1 MLRRILVSAAV
12 AASLPFLS
20 ALADQLTVIAP
31 EKVGLSEERL
41 QRLTAAL
48 QAEVDAGQMPGAV
61 VAIARKGQAAYLHT
75 FGWIDPVR
83 KTPMALDSIFSIA
96 SMTKPMVSVAIM
108 MLHEEGKLQLS
119 DPIGKYLP
127 QLAKME
133 LGSVKTD
140 PAGKAT
146 VERAPPK
153 RQPTVQDLLRHTAG
167 FPYGG
172 TRRDHELIK
181 LWPAGSVDSAF
192 TYSGPEFLE
201 KLSQLPLQHEPGTVW
216 DYSVAVD
223 VQGFI
228 VEAVTG
234 KSLSAFLEERIW
246 KPLDMADTGFSVPEA
261 KKARY
266 ALAFANDPVSG
277 KPQSI
282 PHASGK
288 PIKFDCGGGCAVSTA
303 LDYLRFA
310 QMLVNG
316 GTLDGKRL
324 LSRKT
329 IELMVSDQLGPEV
342 RARTTNPILN
352 EGYSFGL
359 GFAVR
364 SQTGIA
370 PVAGT
375 TGDYNWGGA
384 YGTFFWGDPKEEM
397 AVVYMV
403 AAPGEGRGRLRTLV
417 RNMVL
422 QSIAD

>member
-1 MLRRILVSAAV
+1 
-12 AASLPFLS
+12 
-20 ALADQLTVIAP
+20 
-31 EKVGLSEERL
+31 
-41 QRLTAAL
+41 
-48 QAEVDAGQMPGAV
+48 
-61 VAIARKGQAAYLHT
+61 
-75 FGWIDPVR
+75 
-83 KTPMALDSIFSIA
+83 
-96 SMTKPMVSVAIM
+96 
-108 MLHEEGKLQLS
+108 
-119 DPIGKYLP
+119 
-127 QLAKME
+127 
-133 LGSVKTD
+133 
-140 PAGKAT
+140 
-146 VERAPPK
+146 
-153 RQPTVQDLLRHTAG
+153 
-167 FPYGG
+167 
-172 TRRDHELIK
+172 
-181 LWPAGSVDSAF
+181 
-192 TYSGPEFLE
+192 
-201 KLSQLPLQHEPGTVW
+201 
-216 DYSVAVD
+216 
-223 VQGFI
+223 
-228 VEAVTG
+228 
-234 KSLSAFLEERIW
+234 
-246 KPLDMADTGFSVPEA
+246 MADTSFSVPEA

-329 IELMVSDQLGPEV
+329 IELMASDQLAPDV
-342 RARTTNPILN
+342 RARTTNGILN

-384 YGTFFWGDPKEEM
+384 YGTFFCIDPKEEM

-403 AAPGEGRGRLRTLV
+403 AAPGEARVRLRTLV